1 MRNDRRSSLALYTTN
16 NELQSY
22 IEVKIAQAAQ
32 DLAFYTFSP
41 KEKMESV
48 CFLFSMPLKGIP
60 LSFFFLRKS
69 FKCSKEVSL
78 LYKHSF
84 L

>member
-1 MRNDRRSSLALYTTN
+1 MWNDRRSPPTLPTTN

-22 IEVKIAQAAQ
+22 MKVKIAQAAQ

-48 CFLFSMPLKGIP
+48 CLLFSMPLKGIP
-60 LSFFFLRKS
+60 LSFFFFHKGL
-69 FKCSKEVSL
+69 KCSKEVSL
-78 LYKHSF
+78 L
-84 L
+84 